1 MKDYILTR
9 LRIDA
14 ARALN
19 MASNE
24 SRIQHP
30 GLKGRL
36 REILVA
42 NMLAPWLPPYVI
54 CGTGM
59 IISAEAVQRQSTQ
72 DDIVIYDSSLVPPVL
87 ASRDAPE
94 GVFLFNGVLAR
105 VEVKSILSRVEISKF
120 VKASIE
126 ISKLK
131 FAIQEGFT
139 GGGLMG
145 PLNML
150 FAYQSDA
157 TGSESQDYQIKR
169 IVEVMKEEGA
179 ATGDGI
185 VSVVCMPGYG
195 LWKIARR
202 ADRSI
207 GWHRLDSG
215 DPADHLAW
223 FVATVSSTC
232 YQEHA
237 KRQGRDPSL
246 GIEGGIGT
254 FIPGGSDTWKWVK

>member
-1 MKDYILTR
+1 MEDYILTR

-14 ARALN
+14 AHALA

-24 SRIQHP
+24 SRIQHA

-42 NMLAPWLPPYVI
+42 NMLAPWLPPYVA

-59 IISAEAVQRQSTQ
+59 IISAESVQRHSTQ
-72 DDIVIYDSSLVPPVL
+72 DDIVIYDKSLVPPVL

-94 GVFLFNGVLAR
+94 GVFLFNSVLAR
-105 VEVKSILSRVEISKF
+105 VEVKSTLSRDEIRRF

-126 ISKLK
+126 ISRLRLSTS
-131 FAIQEGFT
+131 EGFAGEMT
-139 GGGLMG
+139 GA
-145 PLNML
+145 LNML

-157 TGSESQDYQIKR
+157 TGPGNQEYQLER
-169 IVEVMKEEGA
+169 IVDVMKEEHIA
-179 ATGDGI
+179 PEDAI
-185 VSVVCMPGYG
+185 ISVVCMPGYG

-202 ADRSI
+202 NDGSI
-207 GWHRLDSG
+207 GWHRLDKR
-215 DPADHLAW
+215 DPRDHLAW
-223 FVATVSSTC
+223 FVALVSSTC
-232 YQEHA
+232 FQEHA

-246 GIEGGIGT
+246 GVEGGIGR
-254 FIPGGSDTWKWVK
+254 FIPGGSDIWKWVK